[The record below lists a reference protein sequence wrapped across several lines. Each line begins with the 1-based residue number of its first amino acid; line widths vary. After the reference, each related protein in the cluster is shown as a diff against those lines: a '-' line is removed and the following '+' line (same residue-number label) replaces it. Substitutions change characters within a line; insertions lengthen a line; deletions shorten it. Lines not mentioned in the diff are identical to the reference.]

1 MIGDLAG
8 KVALV
13 TGAGSG
19 IGAETARRFASAGA
33 LVVLTDVVEERAR
46 PVCDEIVADGHRAR
60 CLGLDVTD
68 EQSWRDVADA
78 VSDQPIDIL
87 VNNAGT
93 GGNQDVETEDLD
105 HWSAVVAV
113 NQTGVFLGMR
123 TFGTSMAA
131 GAGGSIVN
139 IASIFSDV
147 GGFGT
152 AIAYH
157 ATKGA
162 VVSMTRSAALRW
174 ATSGVRVNAVHPGF
188 IATAMTEQHDQS
200 VIAHLGRTVGELSTS
215 ATPMGRRG
223 TPREVA
229 DVVRFLA
236 SDQASFVTGASWSV
250 DGGLTAQ

>member
-1 MIGDLAG
+1 MLDDLRG

-19 IGAETARRFASAGA
+19 IGAETARRLAQAGVH
-33 LVVLTDVVEERAR
+33 VVLTDITEERAR
-46 PVCDEIVADGHRAR
+46 PVLDEILAAGGAAR
-60 CLGLDVTD
+60 CLGLDVTS
-68 EQSWRDVADA
+68 EASWSAVAAALADVP
-78 VSDQPIDIL
+78 VEIL

-93 GGNQDVETEDLD
+93 GGNADVETEDLE
-105 HWSAVVAV
+105 HWATVVAV

-123 TFGTSMAA
+123 TFGSRMATA
-131 GAGGSIVN
+131 GRGSIIN
-139 IASIFSDV
+139 IASIFSEV

-174 ATSGVRVNAVHPGF
+174 ASSGVRVNAVHPGF
-188 IATAMTEQHDQS
+188 IATEMTEQHDAT
-200 VIAHLGRTVGELSTS
+200 VIEHLGRAVGELSTT
-215 ATPMGRRG
+215 ATPLRRRG

-236 SDQASFVTGASWSV
+236 SDEASFVTGASWFV